1 VKHSVEI
8 FYEYLKDGRI
18 KVDPDKKITEPAT
31 YQDPCNLS
39 RSGGLW
45 EKARW
50 LMDATCTDF
59 RDMSPNREYN
69 HCCGGG
75 GGYIPMGP
83 DFRKRRLISGK
94 VKVDQ
99 IRETGAKVLIVPC
112 HNCYD
117 QINDLNKEYEL
128 GLKVMHFKTI
138 ISEMMIIPD
147 EMKPD
152 EEE

>member
-1 VKHSVEI
+1 MQI
-8 FYEYLKDGRI
+8 FYEYIKDGRI
-18 KVDPDKKITEPAT
+18 KLDPDKRVTEPAT
-31 YQDPCNLS
+31 YQDPCNIS

-45 EKARW
+45 EQARW
-50 LMDATCTDF
+50 LMNTMCTDF
-59 RDMSPNREYN
+59 RDMTPNREYN

-75 GGYIPMGP
+75 GGSIPMGP
-83 DFRKRRLISGK
+83 EFRKRRIKSGN

-117 QINDLNKEYEL
+117 QINDLNKEFEL

-138 ISEMMIIPD
+138 ISENMIIPD
-147 EMKPD
+147 ELKPD

>member
-1 VKHSVEI
+1 MQI
-8 FYEYLKDGRI
+8 FYEYIKDGRI
-18 KVDPDKKITEPAT
+18 KLDPDKMVTEPAT
-31 YQDPCNLS
+31 YQDPCNIS

-45 EKARW
+45 EQARW
-50 LMDATCTDF
+50 LMNEMCADF
-59 RDMSPNREYN
+59 RDMTPNREYN

-75 GGYIPMGP
+75 GGSIPMGP
-83 DFRKRRLISGK
+83 EFRKRRIKSGN

-117 QINDLNKEYEL
+117 QINDLNKEFEL

-138 ISEMMIIPD
+138 ISENMIIPD
-147 EMKPD
+147 ELKPD